1 TTSPSSL
8 AVPRPRDWMYIS
20 KPPTFDKPSIGGGST
35 AKKNA
40 SLTFEPAAI
49 TACTTAC
56 GDFEGSPV
64 RSSHG
69 LSGTQTRP
77 ALVLN
82 ENVSGSMPDID
93 IALATAGCWR
103 TSAVTE
109 SNAAV
114 VRRKDAASCN
124 MPMTNT

>member
-1 TTSPSSL
+1 
-8 AVPRPRDWMYIS
+8 MYIS

-49 TACTTAC
+49 TDCTTAC
-56 GDFEGSPV
+56 GVLDLSPL

-69 LSGTQTRP
+69 LSGTHTRP
-77 ALVLN
+77 AFVLN
-82 ENVSGSMPDID
+82 ENVSGSMPATD
-93 IALATAGCWR
+93 IALATAGFWR

-109 SNAAV
+109 SNAVV
-114 VRRKDAASCN
+114 VRRNDAASCN
-124 MPMTNT
+124 MPMTKT